1 MFYNVFFFSVSARV
15 SLAVPLSVLMHY
27 YTVYFEQ
34 KEMIMTMKMTMMYP
48 NRPTHMTV
56 LHQNNHS
63 YNVVVGLYSTF
74 TIMFGNDQN
83 AIPDN
88 TPVVGRQTNVIR
100 IDVFCIFDGRTDA
113 RVFQCDIPAMPT
125 ILGQPGHLVN
135 TLRAYTTLNRAQNRL
150 LTAEYPRISVAIAT
164 VFTALTLMCD
174 VI

>member
-1 MFYNVFFFSVSARV
+1 
-15 SLAVPLSVLMHY
+15 
-27 YTVYFEQ
+27 
-34 KEMIMTMKMTMMYP
+34 
-48 NRPTHMTV
+48 
-56 LHQNNHS
+56 
-63 YNVVVGLYSTF
+63 
-74 TIMFGNDQN
+74 MFGNDQN

-113 RVFQCDIPAMPT
+113 RVFQCDITAMPT
-125 ILGQPGHLVN
+125 IIGQLGHLVN

-150 LTAEYPRISVAIAT
+150 LTVEYPTISVAIAT